1 MLIKNLLKLEL
12 NKWDEAFNWFVTA
25 NKLLHFQGLSRS
37 NTLNEIDSRQWSKAM
52 SLLVCPTPH
61 YLADSYEF
69 NHTFIFTK
77 IGSDSVILTL
87 DFIIQGQV
95 KNLIGLDMD
104 ILEILYLWLF
114 QIFSRL
120 LELIPNGILSQIKYL
135 KQVIDFKKWRTI
147 LVNFFI

>member
-1 MLIKNLLKLEL
+1 MKTNHKANKKSIKVRSFL

-61 YLADSYEF
+61 CLADSYEF

-77 IGSDSVILTL
+77 NWQWFCHTYLGLHNSGPSQEFDWVGHGYTGNSVPLT
-87 DFIIQGQV
+87 
-95 KNLIGLDMD
+95 
-104 ILEILYLWLF
+104 
-114 QIFSRL
+114 
-120 LELIPNGILSQIKYL
+120 IPNIFKAAGI
-135 KQVIDFKKWRTI
+135 DTKWDPVTNK
-147 LVNFFI
+147 VFETGNWF